1 MLAASACAVLD
12 ADQARICRIAIPAL
26 ERPDSRVSVL
36 RALPEPA
43 GVAVEYRVARPDGA
57 VVPRRI
63 VCRFV
68 PGLRL
73 SLDGINLDGRELAGA
88 TVYLLQRAFIDTP
101 EGAAADPGPPA
112 WNADLPELPRLTA
125 LLLQHVLSGLPG
137 MAVYGLLASAY
148 GLLFGLVGRINL
160 AFGELA
166 AVGAAAAGIAVAA
179 LSAGLASAPVAI
191 LAAGLAIGI
200 AAAALH
206 GLVAAQTAFAAVP
219 ATRGQ
224 ASLIATVGLS
234 LALSEYLRLT
244 GGTVPAWI
252 PPLGADP
259 VPLARSGEF
268 VVTLTAAASATAAIG
283 FAAALALVWLMR
295 RGRFGRDWR
304 AAADDPGAAAL
315 CGIDL
320 RRLFAVTAVL
330 SGGLAGLAGS
340 LVAVRFGALG
350 FADGFGL
357 GLKALAGAILG
368 GIGSVPGA
376 LCGGLVIGLFET
388 LWSAA
393 FPVAWSDLAV
403 YLALAGTVA
412 LRPHGFAGPRGSAR

>member
-1 MLAASACAVLD
+1 MVD
-12 ADQARICRIAIPAL
+12 ADQARLCRIAIPAL
-26 ERPDSRVSVL
+26 EPPDSRIAVL
-36 RALPEPA
+36 RARPEPT
-43 GVAVEYRVARPDGA
+43 GVAIDYRVVRPDGA
-57 VVPRRI
+57 AVPRSI
-63 VCRFV
+63 SCRFTA
-68 PGLRL
+68 GLRL
-73 SLDGINLDGRELAGA
+73 RLEGISLDGRELAGA
-88 TVYLLQRAFIDTP
+88 TVYLLQREFIDTP

-112 WNADLPELPRLTA
+112 WDADLPEQPRLTA
-125 LLLQHVLSGLPG
+125 LLLQHLLSGLPG
-137 MAVYGLLASAY
+137 MAVYGVLASAY

-191 LAAGLAIGI
+191 LAAGASTGI
-200 AAAALH
+200 LAAALH
-206 GLVAAQTAFAAVP
+206 GWASAQAAFVAVP
-219 ATRGQ
+219 ASRGQ

-234 LALSEYLRLT
+234 LALSEYLRLA
-244 GGTVPAWI
+244 GGTMPAWM
-252 PPLGADP
+252 PPFGADP

-268 VVTLTAAASATAAIG
+268 VVTLTGAAAATAALG

-304 AAADDPGAAAL
+304 ATADDPGAAAL

-320 RRLFAVTAVL
+320 RRLFAVTAGL
-330 SGGLAGLAGS
+330 AGGLAGLAGS
-340 LVAVRFGALG
+340 LVAIRFGALG
-350 FADGFGL
+350 FADGFSL

-376 LCGGLVIGLFET
+376 LCGGLAIGLFET

-412 LRPHGFAGPRGSAR
+412 LRPDGFAGQRGMGR